1 MLHIYNVHHKVH
13 VDFDLKWHGQEP
25 TEMFEIYEKL
35 GEGYIIFYMHI
46 YFSSTIIYELMLVN
60 MFLLL

>member
-1 MLHIYNVHHKVH
+1 MTSFKIDLHTYNVHHKVH

-35 GEGYIIFYMHI
+35 GEGYG
-46 YFSSTIIYELMLVN
+46 N
-60 MFLLL
+60 LLCYP